1 MENILSNSFIFKVA
15 SSSAKGEHYQNI
27 LYLNDENDSKHF
39 VQYIQYYENDD
50 SIDLRHMSI
59 KMDRSYFLEIANVCI
74 NNSERRRLFFSTL
87 GKRRFGASN
96 KHLDCYI
103 THKELDEKLLF
114 KQYLNHYEFT
124 EFEPFYRETTKYS
137 TNKYRV
143 YIKQDQE
150 LYIVFLDQLNI
161 SSRKKIHKIFC
172 TDITSDDL
180 DLYNSMTTPLQKI
193 NYLFNKIGKNHFRS
207 LEKIHLKKT
216 KHYNTNEEL
225 ALSMLITGTKA
236 MEKSS
241 LSQDNTSYRTLQDR
255 RSQIGQI
262 DLTLIEAANNFINNP
277 KIETEEVFTFE
288 LKTFILHIKDIDGLK
303 DITTHFQEVHELTA
317 TNTISYLLSKND
329 HDLQDILIYTL
340 ESFSTWNKH
349 LYAED
354 GSTKAF
360 HSASVDL
367 DSALRYFIDTCYKFK
382 HDYKCIDA
390 EDEMQKEVA
399 LTLEREISLDP
410 EIQLSTEIPALS
422 YTSAEN
428 YFSEIEIDAEV
439 YDELLELEREIDVLS
454 YATSYTEDLTI
465 SLMNFFEGYTRVLNP
480 LMEFK
485 DLSYSLMLLNQKLS
499 EYELDE
505 NSEMLLLLMRGLIS
519 DLLEWKRTVLVE
531 QTAEDIHFM
540 DKSFYSNI
548 AQIEMS
554 LVTNHLDDDDGDIEF
569 F

>member
-1 MENILSNSFIFKVA
+1 MENILSNSFIFKVT
-15 SSSAKGEHYQNI
+15 SNSVKGEQYQNI
-27 LYLNDENDSKHF
+27 LYLNDENNSKHF

-59 KMDRSYFLEIANVCI
+59 QMDRSYFLEIANVCI
-74 NNSERRRLFFSTL
+74 NNSERKRLFFSTL

-103 THKELDEKLLF
+103 THKELDEKLLL

-150 LYIVFLDQLNI
+150 LHIVFLDQLNI
-161 SSRKKIHKIFC
+161 SARKKIHKIFC

-207 LEKIHLKKT
+207 LEKTHLKKT
-216 KHYNTNEEL
+216 KHYSTNEEL

-255 RSQIGQI
+255 ISQIGQI

-277 KIETEEVFTFE
+277 KIETEEVFTFA
-288 LKTFILHIKDIDGLK
+288 LKTFILHIKDINGLK
-303 DITTHFQEVHELTA
+303 DIAMHLQEVHELTA

-329 HDLQDILIYTL
+329 QDLQDILIYML

-349 LYAED
+349 LYSED
-354 GSTKAF
+354 ANTKSF
-360 HSASVDL
+360 NSASIDL
-367 DSALRYFIDTCYKFK
+367 ADALRYFVDICYKFK
-382 HDYKCIDA
+382 HDYKCSDA
-390 EDEMQKEVA
+390 EEEILKEA
-399 LTLEREISLDP
+399 QTTFPL
-410 EIQLSTEIPALS
+410 
-422 YTSAEN
+422 TSAQS
-428 YFSEIEIDAEV
+428 YFSEIDLDSEV
-439 YDELLELEREIDVLS
+439 YDELLELERDVDILTYS
-454 YATSYTEDLTI
+454 TKYTENINTALI
-465 SLMNFFEGYTRVLNP
+465 CYFGGYTRVLNP
-480 LMEFK
+480 LFEFK
-485 DLSYSLMLLNQKLS
+485 DLSYSLMLLIQKLTD
-499 EYELDE
+499 YQIDE
-505 NSEMLLLLMRGLIS
+505 NSEILLVLIRGLIS
-519 DLLEWKRTVLVE
+519 DLHEWKRTVLVE
-531 QTAEDIHFM
+531 QTAEDIHYM

-548 AQIEMS
+548 TQIEMS
-554 LVTNHLDDDDGDIEF
+554 LESNFVDDDDDGIEF